1 MWQLDY
7 IIKKPFVADVKTPRT
22 ELLTAMLLLVIASC
36 MGSLFHS
43 QSNVVGGS
51 SMGKYRNIKTT
62 VDGITF
68 DSAKEAHR
76 WAELKLLERA
86 GKIYNLQ
93 RQVPF
98 VLIPK
103 QVRDGKV
110 IERPVVYKADFV
122 YTENGED
129 IVEDTKS
136 EATKTKEYII
146 KRKLL
151 LWQFGIRIK
160 EV

>member
-1 MWQLDY
+1 M
-7 IIKKPFVADVKTPRT
+7 I
-22 ELLTAMLLLVIASC
+22 
-36 MGSLFHS
+36 
-43 QSNVVGGS
+43 
-51 SMGKYRNIKTT
+51 
-62 VDGITF
+62 DGITF
-68 DSAKEAHR
+68 DSAKEAQR
-76 WAELKLLERA
+76 WQELKLLERA
-86 GKIYNLQ
+86 GQIFELQ

-129 IVEDTKS
+129 VVEDVKS
-136 EATKTKEYII
+136 PATKTREYII

-151 LWQFGIRIK
+151 LWQFGIRIR

>member
-1 MWQLDY
+1 
-7 IIKKPFVADVKTPRT
+7 
-22 ELLTAMLLLVIASC
+22 
-36 MGSLFHS
+36 
-43 QSNVVGGS
+43 
-51 SMGKYRNIKTT
+51 MGKYGNRKIT

-68 DSAKEAHR
+68 DSQKEAVR
-76 WAELKLLERA
+76 YQELLLLQRA
-86 GKIYNLQ
+86 GQIFNLQ

-103 QVRDGKV
+103 QERNGKV
-110 IERPVVYKADFV
+110 VERAVVYKADFV

-129 IVEDTKS
+129 IVEDVKS

-151 LWQFGIRIK
+151 LWQFGIRIR

>member
-1 MWQLDY
+1 M
-7 IIKKPFVADVKTPRT
+7 
-22 ELLTAMLLLVIASC
+22 
-36 MGSLFHS
+36 
-43 QSNVVGGS
+43 
-51 SMGKYRNIKTT
+51 KYGNRKTT

-68 DSAKEAHR
+68 DSAKEAQR
-76 WAELKLLERA
+76 WQELKLLERA
-86 GKIYNLQ
+86 GQIFELQ

-103 QVRDGKV
+103 QERNGKV

-122 YTENGED
+122 YTENGEEV
-129 IVEDTKS
+129 VEDVKS
-136 EATKTKEYII
+136 PATKTREYII

-151 LWQFGIRIK
+151 LWQYGLTIR

>member
-1 MWQLDY
+1 MKY
-7 IIKKPFVADVKTPRT
+7 
-22 ELLTAMLLLVIASC
+22 
-36 MGSLFHS
+36 G
-43 QSNVVGGS
+43 NV
-51 SMGKYRNIKTT
+51 KTT

-68 DSAKEAHR
+68 DSKKEANR
-76 WAELKLLERA
+76 YCELKLLERA
-86 GKIYNLQ
+86 GQIQNLQ

-122 YTENGED
+122 YTENGQEV
-129 IVEDTKS
+129 VEDVKGVY
-136 EATKTKEYII
+136 TKEYRI
-146 KRKLL
+146 KKKLM
-151 LWQFGIRIK
+151 LWQFGIVVK

>member
-1 MWQLDY
+1 M
-7 IIKKPFVADVKTPRT
+7 
-22 ELLTAMLLLVIASC
+22 
-36 MGSLFHS
+36 
-43 QSNVVGGS
+43 
-51 SMGKYRNIKTT
+51 KYGNRKTT
-62 VDGITF
+62 IDGITF
-68 DSAKEAHR
+68 DSAKEAQR
-76 WAELKLLERA
+76 WQELKLLERA
-86 GKIYNLQ
+86 GQIFELQ

-129 IVEDTKS
+129 VVEDVKS
-136 EATKTKEYII
+136 PATKTKEYVI

-151 LWQFGIRIK
+151 LWQFGIRIR